1 MVYSP
6 IKCYLP
12 VVAVGEG
19 VGWIDT
25 DGVGIGTTT
34 ASVVDGIIELY
45 DKVGEISSDKIGEK
59 NIYLVMC
66 YAKSTDID
74 LREEIAI
81 QYNPSRKKLPHQ
93 KLRHFVFHCFI
104 TIG

>member
-12 VVAVGEG
+12 VVVVGEG
-19 VGWIDT
+19 VGWIDI

-45 DKVGEISSDKIGEK
+45 DKVGEISGDKIG
-59 NIYLVMC
+59 
-66 YAKSTDID
+66 
-74 LREEIAI
+74 
-81 QYNPSRKKLPHQ
+81 KKT
-93 KLRHFVFHCFI
+93 FI
-104 TIG
+104 